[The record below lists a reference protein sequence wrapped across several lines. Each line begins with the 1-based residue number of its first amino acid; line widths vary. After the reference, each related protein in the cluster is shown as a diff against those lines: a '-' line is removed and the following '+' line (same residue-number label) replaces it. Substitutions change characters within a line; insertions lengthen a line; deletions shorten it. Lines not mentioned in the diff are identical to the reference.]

1 MRLFKCEHEFPHHI
15 KLLIYILN
23 KFFTRLTDKC
33 HQLIQNLKVNFL
45 TCKCSCSCFFD
56 PFDKRLSSLYT
67 SVFQITLPCYIS
79 KHSVSDAKQDPLIAT
94 DVRVHAAGV

>member
-1 MRLFKCEHEFPHHI
+1 MPPVSPKPKGQFSDL
-15 KLLIYILN
+15 
-23 KFFTRLTDKC
+23 
-33 HQLIQNLKVNFL
+33 QNVHG
-45 TCKCSCSCFFD
+45 FFD
-56 PFDKRLSSLYT
+56 PFDKRLSSLYDT